1 MLAAEGSSRLQVS
14 DYEKLGVFYLG
25 RGYDLAADRAG
36 DAPLLYDAKDLTTHA
51 VIVGMT
57 GSGKTGLAI
66 SLLEE
71 AALDGI
77 PVVAID
83 PKGDLPN
90 LLLTFPELR
99 PQDFRPW
106 IDAAS
111 AARAGRT
118 PDEEAAAVATRWR
131 DGLASWG
138 QDGAR
143 IARYA
148 EASERIVWTPGSR
161 AGRPL
166 SVLRSFAAPPPA
178 QREDEEALRE
188 RAQGAVSGLLGLV
201 GVDADPLRSREH
213 ILLSTLL
220 CAAWREGRDLELG
233 ALIQAIQKPGIERV
247 GVLDLETF
255 FSARERAGLAASLNN
270 LLAAPGFAVWSEGE
284 PLEAPTLLFGA
295 GGKPRLSIVSIAH
308 LSDAERMFVVTL
320 LLEQMIAWM
329 RAQPGAS
336 SLRALLYMDEV
347 FGYFPPTANPPAK
360 QPMLTL
366 LKQARA
372 YGLGVALAT
381 QNPVDLDYKG
391 LSNAGTWFL
400 GRLQTERDKA
410 RVLEGLEGASAQA
423 GSSFDRG
430 RMEAT
435 LAGLKNRVFLMNNVH
450 DDAPVVFQ
458 TRQALSYLAGPLTR
472 EQIKS
477 LPQSLAAKPAATAS
491 LPGSA
496 TSAPV
501 PAGAGRLALPP
512 EAGEAFLAPTRAAA
526 GGGRLV
532 YRPALLGVAHVHYV
546 DAKTGVDHWTRT
558 LALAPL
564 AESGGDSPWE
574 DAVLRDAPAPALASQ
589 PEAGASFATAP
600 AEAARAQS
608 YARWKSALA
617 AHLYRNHAL
626 ALFASATGPRLVSR
640 PGEGE
645 AEFLARVRAGGREAR
660 DLALAKLRERYA
672 PKLARLRERIEAA
685 EQRTEREREQYEEKR
700 TQSVISIGTTLVGAL
715 FGRKL
720 GSATNVGRA
729 TTAARGVSRAARERG
744 DIARAEERAEDLR
757 AELAALEQE
766 LARDTSELDTAA
778 PDPTVTRLEIAPR
791 KSDLDVERVALVW
804 VPWWQAANGS
814 AEPLYALPGV
824 A

>member
-1 MLAAEGSSRLQVS
+1 MNPS

-25 RGYDLAADRAG
+25 RAYDLASDHAD

-71 AALDGI
+71 AVLDGI

-90 LLLTFPELR
+90 LLLSFPELR

-118 PDEEAAAVATRWR
+118 PDDEAAAVAKRWR
-131 DGLASWG
+131 EGLASWG

-143 IARYA
+143 IARFA
-148 EASERIVWTPGSR
+148 SASERIVWTPGSR

-166 SVLRSFAAPPPA
+166 SVLRSFAAPPSA

-233 ALIQAIQKPGIERV
+233 ALIQAIQKPGLERV
-247 GVLDLETF
+247 GVLDLESF
-255 FSARERAGLAASLNN
+255 FPARERAGLAASLNN

-284 PLEAPTLLFGA
+284 PLEAPTLLFGE

-329 RAQPGAS
+329 RTQPGAS

-423 GSSFDRG
+423 GASFDRG

-435 LAGLKNRVFLMNNVH
+435 LAGLKNRIFLMNNVH

-472 EQIKS
+472 EQIRT
-477 LPQSLAAKPAATAS
+477 LPGAQAPVATPTPARVAPAAAAS
-491 LPGSA
+491 A
-496 TSAPV
+496 E
-501 PAGAGRLALPP
+501 RLALPP
-512 EAGEAFLAPTRAAA
+512 EAGEAFLAPTRAPS
-526 GGGRLV
+526 GTGRLV

-546 DAKTGVDHWTRT
+546 DGKAGVDHWTRT

-564 AESGGDSPWE
+564 GESGGDSPW
-574 DAVLRDAPAPALASQ
+574 DGAVLRDAPAPALAAQ
-589 PEAGASFATAP
+589 PEAGASFAAPP

-617 AHLYRNHAL
+617 AHLYRSHAL
-626 ALFASATGPRLVSR
+626 ALFACPSPNRLVSR

-645 AEFLARVRAGGREAR
+645 VEFLARVRASGREAR
-660 DLALAKLRERYA
+660 DLALARLRERYA
-672 PKLARLRERIEAA
+672 PKLARLKERIEAA
-685 EQRTEREREQYEEKR
+685 EQRTEREREQY
-700 TQSVISIGTTLVGAL
+700 Q
-715 FGRKL
+715 
-720 GSATNVGRA
+720 
-729 TTAARGVSRAARERG
+729 
-744 DIARAEERAEDLR
+744 
-757 AELAALEQE
+757 
-766 LARDTSELDTAA
+766 
-778 PDPTVTRLEIAPR
+778 
-791 KSDLDVERVALVW
+791 
-804 VPWWQAANGS
+804 
-814 AEPLYALPGV
+814 
-824 A
+824 